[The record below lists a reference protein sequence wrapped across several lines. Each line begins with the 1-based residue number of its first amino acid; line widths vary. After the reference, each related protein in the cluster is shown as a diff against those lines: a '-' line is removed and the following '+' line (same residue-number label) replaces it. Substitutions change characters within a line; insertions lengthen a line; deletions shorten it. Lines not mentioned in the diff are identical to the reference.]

1 MKSTEITIG
10 NIIENSHNTRQE
22 CLDNGWVSSYNL
34 QYKLGKYTLSI
45 ALGESMYCAP
55 QEIFPHPSAYE
66 TVEVGIL
73 DDGKLMSLTEIVE
86 TFGDSVAW
94 YCEDYGRLP
103 LCSEQET
110 EALLDEGIGTLGGFG
125 GSTVMPY
132 VEWATVAYIANEI
145 KRIEGVN
152 TPKWENEV
160 DERF

>member
-22 CLDNGWVSSYNL
+22 NLDKGWVSSYNL

-86 TFGDSVAW
+86 TFGDGVAR
-94 YCEDYGRLP
+94 YCEDY
-103 LCSEQET
+103 SN
-110 EALLDEGIGTLGGFG
+110 GGFG

-132 VEWATVAYIANEI
+132 VEWVTVAYIANEI

-160 DERF
+160 DEPF